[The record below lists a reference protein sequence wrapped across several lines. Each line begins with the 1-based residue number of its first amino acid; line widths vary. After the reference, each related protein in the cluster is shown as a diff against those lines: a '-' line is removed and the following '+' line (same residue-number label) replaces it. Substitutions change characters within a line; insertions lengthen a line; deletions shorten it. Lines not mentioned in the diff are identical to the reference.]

1 MLLSDIQS
9 SIFENEP
16 PTTKDL
22 KKYFVD
28 KNINNTTRESIDCA
42 AHMILVIESPRDT
55 VHVGLAHMVNRLKVC
70 RADAGFATP
79 ETDIYTPIS
88 EFCSEDTNPP
98 SIVGCVLPNQHETM
112 QRVWNSP
119 SPVKYEDVE
128 HNSQLAL
135 IKKKLQ
141 SLNCKS
147 MLMQRLVWNDK
158 LIGIACVDHTTSNHV
173 WNQIEIDFMER
184 FCTKF
189 LAPLAGIS
197 NYWNNP
203 KMHHMFKKPSDSELI
218 AVRLAANGLSSK
230 LIATELDKSVRT
242 VENQLRHARKR
253 LNAHNLAELI
263 KKCEPWL

>member
-1 MLLSDIQS
+1 MQS

-16 PTTKDL
+16 PTTKEL

-28 KNINNTTRESIDCA
+28 ENLNNTSRESIDCA
-42 AHMILVIESPRDT
+42 AHMILVIESPKET

-70 RADAGFATP
+70 RADAGFAVPDT
-79 ETDIYTPIS
+79 EIYTPIS
-88 EFCSEDTNPP
+88 EYCSEDTNPP

-128 HNSQLAL
+128 HNPQLSL

-141 SLNCKS
+141 SLKCKS

-158 LIGIACVDHTTSNHV
+158 AIGIACVDHTITNHV
-173 WNQIEIDFMER
+173 WNQTEIDFMER

-189 LAPLAGIS
+189 LAPLASIS
-197 NYWNNP
+197 NYWHSP
-203 KMHHMFKKPSDSELI
+203 KMHHMFKKPSNSELDAI
-218 AVRLAANGLSSK
+218 RLASKGMSSK
-230 LIATELDKSVRT
+230 QIAAKLSKSVRT

-253 LNAHNLAELI
+253 LNAHNLVELI
-263 KKCEPWL
+263 NKCEPWI